1 MFVGQ
6 QFLLAIV
13 FRLLVFHWVFILYDY
28 TQNLKGISSQ
38 TTP

>member
-13 FRLLVFHWVFILYDY
+13 FRLLVFHWVFILYDRS
-28 TQNLKGISSQ
+28 KHVW
-38 TTP
+38 